1 MAKKNNTA
9 EKTILD
15 AEKITKAL
23 KEGTEKQLQ
32 SILNETISN
41 LIKEDED
48 IEEVEDEV
56 VADDGYEVEDV
67 ETEETS
73 IDDETPETEEME
85 GGEEAEVEDTEDAED
100 EWSDFEE
107 YKVGDN
113 DYDFTGVDGETA
125 LKVYNKLNDDDEIFV
140 TKDEEGNYEF
150 KDEETGAEYVIELDA
165 DGNDEEAEADDELEL
180 DIEGDDEEEFEIDLG
195 EEGDEDDSD
204 VLNEE
209 YNGVELGKF
218 EQDPVNDLNSYD
230 LTDFTPNEQDI
241 ADFNAEFNVSG
252 EDDDLERYYWGD
264 GDDDSYEDDSYEDD
278 GYENE
283 EYEDEGMIQED
294 LGYTDSYQKD
304 VFAKKPNMTEP
315 AKGMNDWDEGAP
327 KGAEKPWAGKGDMK
341 PFGKKKQ
348 ELDENGNGLN
358 AKHSMKKT
366 QNRLNKNAQGQHVAS
381 EEGEYKGTL
390 SEDKARKIIN
400 AAKAIQAE
408 NKLYKES
415 IEKIKKSLYEAA
427 VLNVNLGK
435 IVSLLVNET
444 TTKEEKQNILERFNN
459 VKTLKEGNILYES
472 IKKELNGS
480 TKKTAIV
487 ERQISMSPSLN
498 ETTFYTQSNPSLN
511 LMERMNNLET
521 YYRNKK

>member
-32 SILNETISN
+32 SILNEALSN
-41 LIKEDED
+41 IIKEDED
-48 IEEVEDEV
+48 IEEIEDEV

-73 IDDETPETEEME
+73 IDDETPEVE
-85 GGEEAEVEDTEDAED
+85 GEEAEVEDTEDADD
-100 EWSDFEE
+100 EWSELE
-107 YKVGDN
+107 QYKVGDN

-165 DGNDEEAEADDELEL
+165 DGNEEAEVEDDLDLE
-180 DIEGDDEEEFEIDLG
+180 DDAEGEEEFEIDLDIEDDK
-195 EEGDEDDSD
+195 EESLNEDYDSLDTFLNDPKNQIDLEKVERGFKPTKKDWCDFHEEFGDPEELESNDNDEYLGYFGQSEDDEDT
-204 VLNEE
+204 
-209 YNGVELGKF
+209 EL
-218 EQDPVNDLNSYD
+218 
-230 LTDFTPNEQDI
+230 DI
-241 ADFNAEFNVSG
+241 DNFYGS
-252 EDDDLERYYWGD
+252 EDDLME
-264 GDDDSYEDDSYEDD
+264 
-278 GYENE
+278 EN
-283 EYEDEGMIQED
+283 

-304 VFAKKPNMTEP
+304 VFAKKPNMSVPGKNNE
-315 AKGMNDWDEGAP
+315 DWSEGVP
-327 KGAEKPWAGKGDMK
+327 TGAEKPWAGKGNMK
-341 PFGKKKQ
+341 PFGEKKQ

-358 AKHSMKKT
+358 AKHAMKKT
-366 QNRLNKNAQGQHVAS
+366 QNRLNKSAQGQHVAS

-415 IEKIKKSLYEAA
+415 IEKIKQSLYEAA

-459 VKTLKEGNILYES
+459 VKTLKEGNALYES

-480 TKKTAIV
+480 TKKTAIM

-498 ETTFYTQSNPSLN
+498 ETTFYTQSNPSLS

-521 YYRNKK
+521 YYKK

>member
-9 EKTILD
+9 EKTILN

-32 SILNETISN
+32 NILNETISN

-73 IDDETPETEEME
+73 IDDETPEVE
-85 GGEEAEVEDTEDAED
+85 GEEAEVEDTEDAED

-165 DGNDEEAEADDELEL
+165 DGNDEEAEVEDDL
-180 DIEGDDEEEFEIDLG
+180 DLDVEGDEEEEFEIDLG
-195 EEGDEDDSD
+195 EEGEDEDD
-204 VLNEE
+204 N
-209 YNGVELGKF
+209 F
-218 EQDPVNDLNSYD
+218 
-230 LTDFTPNEQDI
+230 
-241 ADFNAEFNVSG
+241 
-252 EDDDLERYYWGD
+252 EDDEEEEGFEIEL
-264 GDDDSYEDDSYEDD
+264 DDEEDDE
-278 GYENE
+278 
-283 EYEDEGMIQED
+283 MLQED

-459 VKTLKEGNILYES
+459 VKTLKEGNALYES

>member
-15 AEKITKAL
+15 AERITKAL

-32 SILNETISN
+32 SILNEALSN
-41 LIKEDED
+41 IIKEDED

-73 IDDETPETEEME
+73 IDDETPELE
-85 GGEEAEVEDTEDAED
+85 GEEAEVEDTEDAED

-113 DYDFTGVDGETA
+113 DYDFTGVDGEMA

-140 TKDEEGNYEF
+140 TKDEDGNYEF

-165 DGNDEEAEADDELEL
+165 DGNDEEAEVEDDL
-180 DIEGDDEEEFEIDLG
+180 DLDAEGDEEEEFEIDLG
-195 EEGDEDDSD
+195 EEGE
-204 VLNEE
+204 
-209 YNGVELGKF
+209 
-218 EQDPVNDLNSYD
+218 
-230 LTDFTPNEQDI
+230 
-241 ADFNAEFNVSG
+241 G
-252 EDDDLERYYWGD
+252 EDDEELEIELD
-264 GDDDSYEDDSYEDD
+264 VVDDEEAEDESESEDESEDDKLLSE
-278 GYENE
+278 
-283 EYEDEGMIQED
+283 ED

-304 VFAKKPNMTEP
+304 VFAKKPNMSVPGDNNE
-315 AKGMNDWDEGAP
+315 DWSEGVP
-327 KGAEKPWAGKGDMK
+327 TGAEKPWAGKGDMK
-341 PFGKKKQ
+341 PFGEKKQ

-366 QNRLNKNAQGQHVAS
+366 QNRLNKDAQGQHVAS

-415 IEKIKKSLYEAA
+415 IEKIKKSLVEAA

-459 VKTLKEGNILYES
+459 VKTLKEGNALYES
-472 IKKELNGS
+472 IKKELRGS
-480 TKKTAIV
+480 AKKTPIM

-521 YYRNKK
+521 YYKK

>member
-9 EKTILD
+9 EKTILN

-32 SILNETISN
+32 SILNETLSN

-48 IEEVEDEV
+48 VEEVEDEV

-73 IDDETPETEEME
+73 IDDETPEEE
-85 GGEEAEVEDTEDAED
+85 GEEAEVEVEDTEDAED

-165 DGNDEEAEADDELEL
+165 EGSEEAETE
-180 DIEGDDEEEFEIDLG
+180 
-195 EEGDEDDSD
+195 
-204 VLNEE
+204 
-209 YNGVELGKF
+209 
-218 EQDPVNDLNSYD
+218 
-230 LTDFTPNEQDI
+230 
-241 ADFNAEFNVSG
+241 
-252 EDDDLERYYWGD
+252 DDLE
-264 GDDDSYEDDSYEDD
+264 DDEIEIDIDIEDDVQDNVEDD
-278 GYENE
+278 VQDDEIEIDIDGEVE
-283 EYEDEGMIQED
+283 DDEIESDIEDEVEDEEDELLNEED

-304 VFAKKPNMTEP
+304 VFAKKPNMSVPGE
-315 AKGMNDWDEGAP
+315 NNEDWSEGVP
-327 KGAEKPWAGKGDMK
+327 TGAEKPWAGKGDMK
-341 PFGKKKQ
+341 PFGEKKQ

-366 QNRLNKNAQGQHVAS
+366 QNRLNKGAKGQHVAS

-459 VKTLKEGNILYES
+459 VKTLKEGNALYES

-480 TKKTAIV
+480 AKKTPIM

-498 ETTFYTQSNPSLN
+498 ETTFYAQSNPSLDMMRR
-511 LMERMNNLET
+511 MENLET
-521 YYRNKK
+521 YYKK

>member
-32 SILNETISN
+32 SILNEALSN
-41 LIKEDED
+41 IIKEDED

-73 IDDETPETEEME
+73 IDDETPELE
-85 GGEEAEVEDTEDAED
+85 GEEAEVEDTEDAED

-140 TKDEEGNYEF
+140 TKDEDGNYEF

-165 DGNDEEAEADDELEL
+165 DGNDEEAETEDDL
-180 DIEGDDEEEFEIDLG
+180 DLDVEGDEEEEFEIDLG
-195 EEGDEDDSD
+195 EEGEDEDDEEFEIELD
-204 VLNEE
+204 VVDDEE
-209 YNGVELGKF
+209 
-218 EQDPVNDLNSYD
+218 
-230 LTDFTPNEQDI
+230 
-241 ADFNAEFNVSG
+241 AEES
-252 EDDDLERYYWGD
+252 EDDDELLSE
-264 GDDDSYEDDSYEDD
+264 
-278 GYENE
+278 EN
-283 EYEDEGMIQED
+283 

-304 VFAKKPNMTEP
+304 VFAKKPNMSVPGKNNE
-315 AKGMNDWDEGAP
+315 DWSEGVP
-327 KGAEKPWAGKGDMK
+327 TGAEKPWAGKGDMK
-341 PFGKKKQ
+341 PFGEKKQ

-366 QNRLNKNAQGQHVAS
+366 QNRLNKDAQGQHVAS

-459 VKTLKEGNILYES
+459 VKTLKEGNALYES

-480 TKKTAIV
+480 AKKTPIM

-521 YYRNKK
+521 YYKK

>member
-32 SILNETISN
+32 SILNEALSN
-41 LIKEDED
+41 IIKEDED

-73 IDDETPETEEME
+73 IDDETPEVE
-85 GGEEAEVEDTEDAED
+85 GEEAEVEDTEDAED

-140 TKDEEGNYEF
+140 TKDEDGNYEF

-165 DGNDEEAEADDELEL
+165 DGNDEEAEVEDDL
-180 DIEGDDEEEFEIDLG
+180 DLDVEGDEEEEFEIDLG
-195 EEGDEDDSD
+195 EEGEDEDDEELEIELD
-204 VLNEE
+204 VVDDEE
-209 YNGVELGKF
+209 
-218 EQDPVNDLNSYD
+218 
-230 LTDFTPNEQDI
+230 
-241 ADFNAEFNVSG
+241 AEEAEDES
-252 EDDDLERYYWGD
+252 EDDDELLSE
-264 GDDDSYEDDSYEDD
+264 
-278 GYENE
+278 
-283 EYEDEGMIQED
+283 ED

-304 VFAKKPNMTEP
+304 VFAKKPNMSVPGKNNE
-315 AKGMNDWDEGAP
+315 DWSEGVP
-327 KGAEKPWAGKGDMK
+327 TGAEKPWAGKGDMK
-341 PFGKKKQ
+341 PFGEKKQ

-366 QNRLNKNAQGQHVAS
+366 QNRLNKDAQGQHVAS

-459 VKTLKEGNILYES
+459 VKTLKEGNALYES

-480 TKKTAIV
+480 AKKTPIM

-521 YYRNKK
+521 YYKK

>member
-32 SILNETISN
+32 SILNEALSN
-41 LIKEDED
+41 IIKEDED

-73 IDDETPETEEME
+73 IDDETPELE
-85 GGEEAEVEDTEDAED
+85 GEEAEVEDTEDAED

-165 DGNDEEAEADDELEL
+165 DGNDEEAETEDDL
-180 DIEGDDEEEFEIDLG
+180 DLDVEGDEEEEFEIDLG
-195 EEGDEDDSD
+195 EEGEDEDDEEFEIELD
-204 VLNEE
+204 VVDDEE
-209 YNGVELGKF
+209 
-218 EQDPVNDLNSYD
+218 
-230 LTDFTPNEQDI
+230 
-241 ADFNAEFNVSG
+241 AEES
-252 EDDDLERYYWGD
+252 EDDDELLSE
-264 GDDDSYEDDSYEDD
+264 
-278 GYENE
+278 EN
-283 EYEDEGMIQED
+283 

-304 VFAKKPNMTEP
+304 VFAKKPNMSVPGKNNE
-315 AKGMNDWDEGAP
+315 DWSEGVP
-327 KGAEKPWAGKGDMK
+327 TGAEKPWAGKGDMK
-341 PFGKKKQ
+341 PFGEKKQ

-366 QNRLNKNAQGQHVAS
+366 QNRLNKDAQGQHVAS

-459 VKTLKEGNILYES
+459 VKTLKEGNALYES

-480 TKKTAIV
+480 AKKTPIM

-521 YYRNKK
+521 YYKK

>member
-32 SILNETISN
+32 SILNEALSN
-41 LIKEDED
+41 IIKEDED

-73 IDDETPETEEME
+73 IDDETPEVE
-85 GGEEAEVEDTEDAED
+85 GEEAEVEDAEDAED

-165 DGNDEEAEADDELEL
+165 DGNDEEAEVEDDL
-180 DIEGDDEEEFEIDLG
+180 DLDVEGDEEEEFEIDLG
-195 EEGDEDDSD
+195 EEGEDEDDEELEIELD
-204 VLNEE
+204 VVDDEE
-209 YNGVELGKF
+209 
-218 EQDPVNDLNSYD
+218 
-230 LTDFTPNEQDI
+230 
-241 ADFNAEFNVSG
+241 AEEAEDES
-252 EDDDLERYYWGD
+252 EDDDELLSE
-264 GDDDSYEDDSYEDD
+264 
-278 GYENE
+278 
-283 EYEDEGMIQED
+283 ED

-304 VFAKKPNMTEP
+304 VFAKKPNMSVPGKNNE
-315 AKGMNDWDEGAP
+315 DWSEGVP
-327 KGAEKPWAGKGDMK
+327 TGAEKPWAGKGDMK
-341 PFGKKKQ
+341 PFGEKKQ

-366 QNRLNKNAQGQHVAS
+366 QNRLNKDAQGQHVAS

-459 VKTLKEGNILYES
+459 VKTLKEGNALYES

-480 TKKTAIV
+480 AKKTPIM

-521 YYRNKK
+521 YYKK

>member
-32 SILNETISN
+32 SILNEALSN
-41 LIKEDED
+41 IIKEDED

-73 IDDETPETEEME
+73 IDDETPEVE
-85 GGEEAEVEDTEDAED
+85 GEEAEVEDTEDAED
-100 EWSDFEE
+100 EWSDFED

-165 DGNDEEAEADDELEL
+165 DGNDEEAEVEDDL
-180 DIEGDDEEEFEIDLG
+180 DLDV
-195 EEGDEDDSD
+195 EGDED
-204 VLNEE
+204 EE
-209 YNGVELGKF
+209 GFEIELDD
-218 EQDPVNDLNSYD
+218 EED
-230 LTDFTPNEQDI
+230 E
-241 ADFNAEFNVSG
+241 
-252 EDDDLERYYWGD
+252 EDDELLSE
-264 GDDDSYEDDSYEDD
+264 
-278 GYENE
+278 EN
-283 EYEDEGMIQED
+283 

-304 VFAKKPNMTEP
+304 VFAKKPNMSVPGKNNE
-315 AKGMNDWDEGAP
+315 DWSEGVP
-327 KGAEKPWAGKGDMK
+327 TGAEKPWAGKGDMK

-358 AKHSMKKT
+358 AKHAMKKT
-366 QNRLNKNAQGQHVAS
+366 QNRLNKGAQGQHVAS

-444 TTKEEKQNILERFNN
+444 TTKEEKQNIIERFNG
-459 VKTLKEGNILYES
+459 VKTIKEGNTLYES

-480 TKKTAIV
+480 AKKTPIM

-521 YYRNKK
+521 YYKK

>member
-9 EKTILD
+9 EKTILN

-32 SILNETISN
+32 SILNEALSN
-41 LIKEDED
+41 IIKEDED

-73 IDDETPETEEME
+73 IDDETPEVE
-85 GGEEAEVEDTEDAED
+85 GEEAEVEDTEDAED

-113 DYDFTGVDGETA
+113 DYDFTGVDGEMA

-140 TKDEEGNYEF
+140 TKDEDGNYEF

-165 DGNDEEAEADDELEL
+165 DGNDEEAETEDDL
-180 DIEGDDEEEFEIDLG
+180 DLDAKGDEEEEDFEIELDDK
-195 EEGDEDDSD
+195 EDDDNIEGDEDEELEIELD
-204 VLNEE
+204 VVDDEE
-209 YNGVELGKF
+209 SED
-218 EQDPVNDLNSYD
+218 ES
-230 LTDFTPNEQDI
+230 
-241 ADFNAEFNVSG
+241 
-252 EDDDLERYYWGD
+252 EDDDKLLSE
-264 GDDDSYEDDSYEDD
+264 
-278 GYENE
+278 
-283 EYEDEGMIQED
+283 ED

-304 VFAKKPNMTEP
+304 VFDKKPNMSVPGKDNE
-315 AKGMNDWDEGAP
+315 DWSEGVP
-327 KGAEKPWAGKGDMK
+327 TGAEKPWAGKGDMK

-358 AKHSMKKT
+358 TKHSMKKS
-366 QNRLNKNAQGQHVAS
+366 QNRLNKDAQGQHVAS

-459 VKTLKEGNILYES
+459 VKTLKEGNALYES

-480 TKKTAIV
+480 AKKTPIM

-511 LMERMNNLET
+511 LMERMNNLEN
-521 YYRNKK
+521 YYKK

>member
-32 SILNETISN
+32 SILNEALSN
-41 LIKEDED
+41 IIKEDED

-73 IDDETPETEEME
+73 IDDETPEVE
-85 GGEEAEVEDTEDAED
+85 GEEAEVEDTEDAED

-165 DGNDEEAEADDELEL
+165 DGNDEEAEVEDDL
-180 DIEGDDEEEFEIDLG
+180 DLDVEGDEEEEFEIDLG
-195 EEGDEDDSD
+195 EEGEDEDDEELEIELD
-204 VLNEE
+204 VVDDEE
-209 YNGVELGKF
+209 
-218 EQDPVNDLNSYD
+218 
-230 LTDFTPNEQDI
+230 
-241 ADFNAEFNVSG
+241 AEEAEDES
-252 EDDDLERYYWGD
+252 EDDDELLSE
-264 GDDDSYEDDSYEDD
+264 
-278 GYENE
+278 
-283 EYEDEGMIQED
+283 ED

-304 VFAKKPNMTEP
+304 VFAKKPNMSVPGKNNE
-315 AKGMNDWDEGAP
+315 DWSEGVP
-327 KGAEKPWAGKGDMK
+327 TGAEKPWAGKGDMK
-341 PFGKKKQ
+341 PFGEKKQ

-366 QNRLNKNAQGQHVAS
+366 QNRLNKDAQGQHVAS

-459 VKTLKEGNILYES
+459 VKTLKEGNALYES

-480 TKKTAIV
+480 AKKTPIM

-521 YYRNKK
+521 YYKK

>member
-9 EKTILD
+9 EKTILN

-32 SILNETISN
+32 SILNEALSN
-41 LIKEDED
+41 IIKEDED

-67 ETEETS
+67 ETEDTS
-73 IDDETPETEEME
+73 IDDETPEVE
-85 GGEEAEVEDTEDAED
+85 GEEAEVEDTEDAED

-165 DGNDEEAEADDELEL
+165 DGNEEAEVEDDL
-180 DIEGDDEEEFEIDLG
+180 DLDDDAEGEEEFEIDLG
-195 EEGDEDDSD
+195 IEDDEEPIEDEETEEEFEIELGNDED
-204 VLNEE
+204 E
-209 YNGVELGKF
+209 
-218 EQDPVNDLNSYD
+218 
-230 LTDFTPNEQDI
+230 
-241 ADFNAEFNVSG
+241 
-252 EDDDLERYYWGD
+252 EDDELLSE
-264 GDDDSYEDDSYEDD
+264 
-278 GYENE
+278 EN
-283 EYEDEGMIQED
+283 

-304 VFAKKPNMTEP
+304 VFAKKPNMSVPGDNNE
-315 AKGMNDWDEGAP
+315 DWSEGVP
-327 KGAEKPWAGKGDMK
+327 TGAEKPWAGKGDMK
-341 PFGKKKQ
+341 PFGEKKQ

-358 AKHSMKKT
+358 AKHAMKKT
-366 QNRLNKNAQGQHVAS
+366 QNRLNKDAQNQHVAS

-415 IEKIKKSLYEAA
+415 IEKIKQSLYEAA

-459 VKTLKEGNILYES
+459 VKTLKEGNALYET

-480 TKKTAIV
+480 TKKTPI
-487 ERQISMSPSLN
+487 M
-498 ETTFYTQSNPSLN
+498 
-511 LMERMNNLET
+511 
-521 YYRNKK
+521 

>member
-9 EKTILD
+9 EKTILN

-32 SILNETISN
+32 SILNETLSN

-48 IEEVEDEV
+48 VEEVEDEV

-73 IDDETPETEEME
+73 IDDETPEEE
-85 GGEEAEVEDTEDAED
+85 GEEAEVEDTEDAED

-165 DGNDEEAEADDELEL
+165 EGSEEAETEDDLEDDEIEIDIDIEDDVEDNEEEIDIEDDVADDVEDNEIEI
-180 DIEGDDEEEFEIDLG
+180 DIEDDEE
-195 EEGDEDDSD
+195 DEL
-204 VLNEE
+204 LNE
-209 YNGVELGKF
+209 
-218 EQDPVNDLNSYD
+218 
-230 LTDFTPNEQDI
+230 
-241 ADFNAEFNVSG
+241 
-252 EDDDLERYYWGD
+252 
-264 GDDDSYEDDSYEDD
+264 
-278 GYENE
+278 
-283 EYEDEGMIQED
+283 ED

-304 VFAKKPNMTEP
+304 VFAKKPNMSVPGE
-315 AKGMNDWDEGAP
+315 NNEDWSEGVP
-327 KGAEKPWAGKGDMK
+327 TGAEKPWAGKGDMK
-341 PFGKKKQ
+341 PFGGKKQ

-366 QNRLNKNAQGQHVAS
+366 QNRLNKGAKGQHVAS

-459 VKTLKEGNILYES
+459 VKTLKEGNALYES

-480 TKKTAIV
+480 AKKTPIM

-498 ETTFYTQSNPSLN
+498 ETTFYAQSNPSLDMMRR
-511 LMERMNNLET
+511 MENLET
-521 YYRNKK
+521 YYKK

>member
-48 IEEVEDEV
+48 IEEIEDEV

-73 IDDETPETEEME
+73 IDDKTPEVEEVE

-165 DGNDEEAEADDELEL
+165 DGNDEEAEVEDDLDLDVEGDEEEEGFEIELDDEEDDDNFGDEEEEESFEIELDDEEDDDELL
-180 DIEGDDEEEFEIDLG
+180 SEE
-195 EEGDEDDSD
+195 
-204 VLNEE
+204 N
-209 YNGVELGKF
+209 
-218 EQDPVNDLNSYD
+218 
-230 LTDFTPNEQDI
+230 
-241 ADFNAEFNVSG
+241 
-252 EDDDLERYYWGD
+252 
-264 GDDDSYEDDSYEDD
+264 
-278 GYENE
+278 
-283 EYEDEGMIQED
+283 

-327 KGAEKPWAGKGDMK
+327 KGAEKPWSGKGNMK
-341 PFGKKKQ
+341 PFGEKKQ

-366 QNRLNKNAQGQHVAS
+366 QNRLNKDAQGQHVAS

-459 VKTLKEGNILYES
+459 VKTLKEGNVLYES

-480 TKKTAIV
+480 AKKTPIM

>member
-15 AEKITKAL
+15 AEKITQAL

-32 SILNETISN
+32 SILNEALSN
-41 LIKEDED
+41 IIKEDED

-165 DGNDEEAEADDELEL
+165 DGNDEEAEVEDDLDLDVEGGEEEEGFEIELDDEEDDDNFGDEEEEEGFEIELDDEEDDDELL
-180 DIEGDDEEEFEIDLG
+180 SEE
-195 EEGDEDDSD
+195 
-204 VLNEE
+204 N
-209 YNGVELGKF
+209 
-218 EQDPVNDLNSYD
+218 
-230 LTDFTPNEQDI
+230 
-241 ADFNAEFNVSG
+241 
-252 EDDDLERYYWGD
+252 
-264 GDDDSYEDDSYEDD
+264 
-278 GYENE
+278 
-283 EYEDEGMIQED
+283 

-304 VFAKKPNMTEP
+304 VFAKKPNMSEP

-327 KGAEKPWAGKGDMK
+327 KGAEKPWAGKGNMK
-341 PFGKKKQ
+341 PFGEKKQ

-358 AKHSMKKT
+358 AKHAMKKT
-366 QNRLNKNAQGQHVAS
+366 QNRLNKDAQGQHVAS

-459 VKTLKEGNILYES
+459 VKTLKEGNVLYES

>member
-32 SILNETISN
+32 SILNEALSN
-41 LIKEDED
+41 IIKEDED

-73 IDDETPETEEME
+73 IDDETPEVE
-85 GGEEAEVEDTEDAED
+85 GEEAEVEDTEDAED

-113 DYDFTGVDGETA
+113 DYDFTGVDGEMA

-140 TKDEEGNYEF
+140 TKDEDGNYEF

-165 DGNDEEAEADDELEL
+165 DGNNEEAEVEDDL
-180 DIEGDDEEEFEIDLG
+180 DLDAEGDEEEEFEIDLG
-195 EEGDEDDSD
+195 DEGE
-204 VLNEE
+204 
-209 YNGVELGKF
+209 
-218 EQDPVNDLNSYD
+218 
-230 LTDFTPNEQDI
+230 
-241 ADFNAEFNVSG
+241 G
-252 EDDDLERYYWGD
+252 EDDEELEIELD
-264 GDDDSYEDDSYEDD
+264 VVDDEEAEDESEDDDELLSE
-278 GYENE
+278 
-283 EYEDEGMIQED
+283 ED

-304 VFAKKPNMTEP
+304 VFAKKPNMSVPGDNNE
-315 AKGMNDWDEGAP
+315 DWSEGVP
-327 KGAEKPWAGKGDMK
+327 TGAEKPWAGKGDMK
-341 PFGKKKQ
+341 PFGEKKQ

-366 QNRLNKNAQGQHVAS
+366 QNRLNKDAQGQHVAS

-415 IEKIKKSLYEAA
+415 IEKIKKSLVEAA

-459 VKTLKEGNILYES
+459 VKTLKEGNALYES
-472 IKKELNGS
+472 IKKELRGS
-480 TKKTAIV
+480 AKKTPIM

-521 YYRNKK
+521 YYKK

>member
-9 EKTILD
+9 EKTILN

-32 SILNETISN
+32 SILNETLSN

-48 IEEVEDEV
+48 VEEVEDEV

-73 IDDETPETEEME
+73 IDDETPEEE
-85 GGEEAEVEDTEDAED
+85 GEEAEVEDTEDAED

-165 DGNDEEAEADDELEL
+165 EGSEEAKTEDDLEDDEIEIDIDGEVEDEVADDEIEIDIDGEVEDDEIAS
-180 DIEGDDEEEFEIDLG
+180 DIEDEVKDG
-195 EEGDEDDSD
+195 EDEL
-204 VLNEE
+204 LNE
-209 YNGVELGKF
+209 
-218 EQDPVNDLNSYD
+218 
-230 LTDFTPNEQDI
+230 
-241 ADFNAEFNVSG
+241 
-252 EDDDLERYYWGD
+252 
-264 GDDDSYEDDSYEDD
+264 
-278 GYENE
+278 
-283 EYEDEGMIQED
+283 ED

-304 VFAKKPNMTEP
+304 VFAKKPNMSVPGKNNE
-315 AKGMNDWDEGAP
+315 DWSEGVP
-327 KGAEKPWAGKGDMK
+327 TGSEKPWAGKGNMK
-341 PFGKKKQ
+341 PFSEEKQ
-348 ELDENGNGLN
+348 ELEENQTTSK
-358 AKHSMKKT
+358 AQRRKVVKT
-366 QNRLNKNAQGQHVAS
+366 LAPNSGETDKPEVSKEVSVAGQ
-381 EEGEYKGTL
+381 L

-459 VKTLKEGNILYES
+459 VKTLKEGNALYES

-480 TKKTAIV
+480 AKKTPIM

-498 ETTFYTQSNPSLN
+498 ETTFYTQSNPSLDMMRR
-511 LMERMNNLET
+511 MENLET
-521 YYRNKK
+521 YYKK

>member
-1 MAKKNNTA
+1 
-9 EKTILD
+9 
-15 AEKITKAL
+15 
-23 KEGTEKQLQ
+23 
-32 SILNETISN
+32 
-41 LIKEDED
+41 
-48 IEEVEDEV
+48 
-56 VADDGYEVEDV
+56 
-67 ETEETS
+67 
-73 IDDETPETEEME
+73 
-85 GGEEAEVEDTEDAED
+85 
-100 EWSDFEE
+100 
-107 YKVGDN
+107 
-113 DYDFTGVDGETA
+113 
-125 LKVYNKLNDDDEIFV
+125 
-140 TKDEEGNYEF
+140 
-150 KDEETGAEYVIELDA
+150 
-165 DGNDEEAEADDELEL
+165 
-180 DIEGDDEEEFEIDLG
+180 
-195 EEGDEDDSD
+195 
-204 VLNEE
+204 
-209 YNGVELGKF
+209 
-218 EQDPVNDLNSYD
+218 
-230 LTDFTPNEQDI
+230 
-241 ADFNAEFNVSG
+241 
-252 EDDDLERYYWGD
+252 
-264 GDDDSYEDDSYEDD
+264 
-278 GYENE
+278 
-283 EYEDEGMIQED
+283 
-294 LGYTDSYQKD
+294 
-304 VFAKKPNMTEP
+304 
-315 AKGMNDWDEGAP
+315 
-327 KGAEKPWAGKGDMK
+327 MK
-341 PFGKKKQ
+341 PFGEKKQ

-366 QNRLNKNAQGQHVAS
+366 QNRLNKDAQGQHVAS

>member
-32 SILNETISN
+32 SILNEALSN
-41 LIKEDED
+41 IIKEDED

-73 IDDETPETEEME
+73 IDDETPEVE
-85 GGEEAEVEDTEDAED
+85 GEEAEVEDTEDAED

-165 DGNDEEAEADDELEL
+165 DGNDEEAEVEDDL
-180 DIEGDDEEEFEIDLG
+180 DLDVEGDEEEEFEIDLG
-195 EEGDEDDSD
+195 EEGEDEDDEELEIELD
-204 VLNEE
+204 VVDDEE
-209 YNGVELGKF
+209 
-218 EQDPVNDLNSYD
+218 
-230 LTDFTPNEQDI
+230 
-241 ADFNAEFNVSG
+241 AEDES
-252 EDDDLERYYWGD
+252 EDDDELLSE
-264 GDDDSYEDDSYEDD
+264 
-278 GYENE
+278 
-283 EYEDEGMIQED
+283 ED

-304 VFAKKPNMTEP
+304 VFAKKPNMSVPGKNNE
-315 AKGMNDWDEGAP
+315 DWSEGVP
-327 KGAEKPWAGKGDMK
+327 TGAEKPWAGKGDMK
-341 PFGKKKQ
+341 PFGEKKQ

-366 QNRLNKNAQGQHVAS
+366 QNRLNKDAQGQHVAS

-459 VKTLKEGNILYES
+459 VKTLKEGNALYES

-480 TKKTAIV
+480 AKKTPIM

-521 YYRNKK
+521 YYKK

>member
-23 KEGTEKQLQ
+23 KEGTEKQLRNL
-32 SILNETISN
+32 LNEAVANI
-41 LIKEDED
+41 IKEDED
-48 IEEVEDEV
+48 FEEVEDEV

-67 ETEETS
+67 DTEVPSSE
-73 IDDETPETEEME
+73 DETPEVE
-85 GGEEAEVEDTEDAED
+85 GEEAEVEDTEDADD
-100 EWSDFEE
+100 EWSDLEE

-165 DGNDEEAEADDELEL
+165 EGEADAAEDEDEEIEL
-180 DIEGDDEEEFEIDLG
+180 DIEMDEEPELDTEEDEDEEIEFDIEMDEEPELDTEEDEDEEEP
-195 EEGDEDDSD
+195 
-204 VLNEE
+204 LNEE
-209 YNGVELGKF
+209 N
-218 EQDPVNDLNSYD
+218 
-230 LTDFTPNEQDI
+230 
-241 ADFNAEFNVSG
+241 
-252 EDDDLERYYWGD
+252 
-264 GDDDSYEDDSYEDD
+264 
-278 GYENE
+278 
-283 EYEDEGMIQED
+283 

-315 AKGMNDWDEGAP
+315 GKNVNDWDEGVP
-327 KGAEKPWAGKGDMK
+327 TGAEKPWAGKGDMK
-341 PFGKKKQ
+341 PFGKKQ

-366 QNRLNKNAQGQHVAS
+366 QNRLNKQAQGQHVAS

-390 SEDKARKIIN
+390 SESKARKIIE

-415 IEKIKKSLYEAA
+415 IDKIKKSLYEAA

-444 TTKEEKQNILERFNN
+444 TTKEEKQNIIERFNG
-459 VKTLKEGNILYES
+459 VKTIKEGNTLYES

-480 TKKTAIV
+480 SKKTAIM
-487 ERQISMSPSLN
+487 ERQISMTPSLN
-498 ETTFYTQSNPSLN
+498 ETTIYTQNPSLN
-511 LMERMNNLET
+511 LMERMNGLET
-521 YYRNKK
+521 YYKKK

>member
-32 SILNETISN
+32 SILNEALSN
-41 LIKEDED
+41 IIKEDED

-73 IDDETPETEEME
+73 IDDETPEVE
-85 GGEEAEVEDTEDAED
+85 GEEAEVEDTEDAED

-140 TKDEEGNYEF
+140 TKDEDGNYEF

-165 DGNDEEAEADDELEL
+165 DGNDEEAEVEDDL
-180 DIEGDDEEEFEIDLG
+180 DLNAEGDEEEEFEIDLG
-195 EEGDEDDSD
+195 EEGEDEDGEELEIELD
-204 VLNEE
+204 VVDDEE
-209 YNGVELGKF
+209 
-218 EQDPVNDLNSYD
+218 
-230 LTDFTPNEQDI
+230 
-241 ADFNAEFNVSG
+241 AEDES
-252 EDDDLERYYWGD
+252 EDDDELLSE
-264 GDDDSYEDDSYEDD
+264 
-278 GYENE
+278 
-283 EYEDEGMIQED
+283 ED

-304 VFAKKPNMTEP
+304 VFAKKPNMSVPGKNNE
-315 AKGMNDWDEGAP
+315 DWSEGVP
-327 KGAEKPWAGKGDMK
+327 TGAEKPWAGKGDMK

-358 AKHSMKKT
+358 AKHAMKKT
-366 QNRLNKNAQGQHVAS
+366 QNRLNKDAQGQHVAS

-459 VKTLKEGNILYES
+459 VKTLKEGNALYES

-480 TKKTAIV
+480 AKKTPIM

-521 YYRNKK
+521 YYKK

>member
-32 SILNETISN
+32 SILNEALSN
-41 LIKEDED
+41 IIKEDED

-73 IDDETPETEEME
+73 IDDETPEVE
-85 GGEEAEVEDTEDAED
+85 GEEAEVEDTEDAED

-140 TKDEEGNYEF
+140 TKDEDGNYEF

-165 DGNDEEAEADDELEL
+165 DGNDEEAEVEDDL
-180 DIEGDDEEEFEIDLG
+180 DLDTEGDEEEEFEIDLG
-195 EEGDEDDSD
+195 EEGEDED
-204 VLNEE
+204 NEE
-209 YNGVELGKF
+209 LEIELDVVDD
-218 EQDPVNDLNSYD
+218 E
-230 LTDFTPNEQDI
+230 E
-241 ADFNAEFNVSG
+241 AEDES
-252 EDDDLERYYWGD
+252 EDDDELLSE
-264 GDDDSYEDDSYEDD
+264 
-278 GYENE
+278 
-283 EYEDEGMIQED
+283 ED

-304 VFAKKPNMTEP
+304 VFAKKPNMSVPGKNNE
-315 AKGMNDWDEGAP
+315 DWSEGVP
-327 KGAEKPWAGKGDMK
+327 TGAEKPWAGKGDMK
-341 PFGKKKQ
+341 PFGEKKQ

-358 AKHSMKKT
+358 AKRSMKKT
-366 QNRLNKNAQGQHVAS
+366 QNRLNKDAQGQHVAS

-459 VKTLKEGNILYES
+459 VKTLKEGNALYES

-480 TKKTAIV
+480 AKKTPIM

-521 YYRNKK
+521 YYKK